1 MNMNNKECAN
11 RTRVAAKRR
20 LAHRLE
26 SVLLTPRIFA
36 VRDDF
41 RRLGDEQTTKY
52 DRLFHKKRQTTAGT
66 AMRQKVCGE
75 RRAVLLFL
83 MASTLLVG
91 AGPNQLTPEEKKEG
105 YTLLFNGKN
114 LDGWDGDPVRWSVQ
128 DGVIVGSSD
137 GHPFKV
143 NTFLIH
149 KGTFQNFILKGDIKL
164 RNHNSG
170 IQFRS
175 EQLPGEGWMVRGY
188 QADASEVGDEKSAWG
203 NLYEERLRGRNA
215 MKTPDEGWLIAR
227 PLLHRG
233 DWNSYEILADGD
245 HIRLTFNGKVT
256 IDMHDKASADGIIAL
271 QLHAGPEMRVEFR
284 NLKIKKLP

>member
-1 MNMNNKECAN
+1 MKLFCFLIAPLLLH
-11 RTRVAAKRR
+11 TAA
-20 LAHRLE
+20 
-26 SVLLTPRIFA
+26 
-36 VRDDF
+36 
-41 RRLGDEQTTKY
+41 
-52 DRLFHKKRQTTAGT
+52 
-66 AMRQKVCGE
+66 
-75 RRAVLLFL
+75 
-83 MASTLLVG
+83 
-91 AGPNQLTPEEKKEG
+91 PNTLTPEEKKDG
-105 YTLLFNGKN
+105 YALLFNGKN
-114 LDGWDGDPVRWSVQ
+114 LDGWDGDPVRWTVQ
-128 DGVIVGSSD
+128 DGTIVGCSD

-149 KGTFQNFILKGDIKL
+149 KGTFRNFILKGDIKL

-215 MKTPDEGWLIAR
+215 MKTPDEGWLIAK

-245 HIRLTFNGKVT
+245 HIRLTFNGTIT
-256 IDMHDKASADGIIAL
+256 IDMHDRASADGIIAL

-284 NLKIKKLP
+284 NLKIKTLP